1 MIHHPK
7 YRKYT
12 HKWVV
17 DTTETLEFYKKKFE
31 KYKNIE
37 FVIKESPEYLR
48 ALTECKYLINNST
61 FPAYFIKKP
70 DQIYVNTWHGT
81 PLKYMGL
88 DLENGLRGS
97 QNIIKTFI
105 E

>member
-1 MIHHPK
+1 M
-7 YRKYT
+7 
-12 HKWVV
+12 
-17 DTTETLEFYKKKFE
+17 
-31 KYKNIE
+31 
-37 FVIKESPEYLR
+37 IKESPEYLR